1 MCEFKEIQYI
11 NLHVFFPK
19 WPVSHTLPTSWFPTT
34 MNVTVPKCKHLD
46 NIKLV
51 LPTKERS
58 VLWLIQTLS
67 VRKSISWPS
76 SRKRSNFISQ
86 TST

>member
-34 MNVTVPKCKHLD
+34 MNVTVPKLKHLD

-58 VLWLIQTLS
+58 VLMLIQNNS
-67 VRKSISWPS
+67 VGEKVNILA
-76 SRKRSNFISQ
+76 Q
-86 TST
+86 